1 MSLWTVSLI
10 ALWIV
15 MIVFGFLLAGA
26 LRQLGLIL
34 LRLGDDPGALITESG
49 LDRGTAA
56 PNFVALNAET
66 ELEQTYSAVENKHH
80 RLLIF
85 ITPSC
90 LSCRE
95 LIPGINEVMD
105 TRQDEFDV
113 VVVCRGDVT
122 SCREFARRQ
131 RLKAQ
136 MLVDTD
142 GHVHES
148 YEVEVTPFAYV
159 LDDEQRVLIRGVA
172 NDWRHLESLLEQ
184 EGTLELGRQWSP
196 VHDESNDALEP
207 AGIDNRG
214 GGP

>member
-1 MSLWTVSLI
+1 MSLWTVSLV

-34 LRLGDDPGALITESG
+34 LRLGDDPGALITEMG

-56 PNFVALNAET
+56 PDFIAVDAATNT
-66 ELEQTYSAVENKHH
+66 EQAYSRLARRS
-80 RLLIF
+80 RLLVF

-95 LIPGINEVMD
+95 LVPGINEVFQ
-105 TRQDEFDV
+105 TRGNDFDV
-113 VVVCRGDVT
+113 VVVCRGDAV

-131 RLKAQ
+131 RLKAH
-136 MLVDTD
+136 MLID
-142 GHVHES
+142 GDGQVHES
-148 YEVEVTPFAYV
+148 FEVRVTPFAYV
-159 LDDEQRVLIRGVA
+159 LDDARRVVMRGVA

-184 EGTLELGRQWSP
+184 EGTLELGRQWTD
-196 VHDESNDALEP
+196 VDEVEEQALQP
-207 AGIDNRG
+207 AENQG
-214 GGP
+214 